1 MYDHTPSDR
10 MEEAYQAH
18 LARRH
23 QRESDRRVEEMTELF
38 KELNPTVEE
47 ARLAWR
53 AFECGQ

>member
-1 MYDHTPSDR
+1 MWDQTSSDK

-18 LARRH
+18 LARRL

-38 KELNPTVEE
+38 RKLKPTVEE

-53 AFECGQ
+53 ASCNDE